1 MGRSSKI
8 QGQVTAS
15 SREEFRAFIAEDC
28 LFAKMA
34 LQSVLDIRDAASRE
48 WHQCLMKRRFWLQ
61 NCGIA
66 LEIQQSTEDLRF
78 DGQFLLS
85 DKMDETLLLFK
96 DS

>member
-1 MGRSSKI
+1 
-8 QGQVTAS
+8 
-15 SREEFRAFIAEDC
+15 
-28 LFAKMA
+28 
-34 LQSVLDIRDAASRE
+34 
-48 WHQCLMKRRFWLQ
+48 MKRRFWLQ

-96 DS
+96 DSWAVLCLLGFHTPAAAASISVQVQHQQYFWQTPYQARQRDYSKKQNK